1 MTGNLTVWRFD
12 TPDGAEETMHALEKL
27 AREDRPLR
35 VSPPGLK
42 RPNFS
47 STEAVDEKPLTTTGS
62 TPS

>member
-1 MTGNLTVWRFD
+1 MSTGTPTVWRFD
-12 TPDGAEETMHALEKL
+12 TPDGAE
-27 AREDRPLR
+27 DRPLR
-35 VSPPGLK
+35 VSPPVLK